1 MHRVSVA
8 SGRRRHSLPRI
19 PRVLGDSFV
28 SYLTDGESLYTGR
41 GQRVPGD
48 LATLELLNHLW
59 ARDKKSVYCAGSRIK
74 ADRKTFRVLNAIFA
88 KDKDSVYFI
97 EGPAK
102 YIDAS
107 SFEVLDEG
115 MYSTSGYLNE
125 VTYHGYGRDKSNV
138 YFQDMMSGKPRL
150 VRGADR
156 DTFRHVQF
164 SYGVDASYVYRE
176 EKRLPKADPKS
187 FQVLTELFSRDKR
200 RVYYGNRPIVDAD
213 PETFSFF
220 RALTRRT

>member
-1 MHRVSVA
+1 
-8 SGRRRHSLPRI
+8 
-19 PRVLGDSFV
+19 
-28 SYLTDGESLYTGR
+28 
-41 GQRVPGD
+41 
-48 LATLELLNHLW
+48 
-59 ARDKKSVYCAGSRIK
+59 
-74 ADRKTFRVLNAIFA
+74 
-88 KDKDSVYFI
+88 
-97 EGPAK
+97 
-102 YIDAS
+102 
-107 SFEVLDEG
+107 

-176 EKRLPKADPKS
+176 EKCLPKADPKS

-213 PETFSFF
+213 PETFLVLPGVDQKDM
-220 RALTRRT
+220 RLYAKDKELAYCRDRRLDQADAITFEKIGEFSATDGHHVWKFDELMSPAPRKAGTLQQQGT